1 MTQYNTLFV
10 KLSNSKLEK
19 LKSVTKNGT
28 DIALN
33 LSSNV
38 IGNCNDE

>member
-10 KLSNSKLEK
+10 KLSNSKLKK
-19 LKSVTKNGT
+19 LKSGTKNGT
-28 DIALN
+28 DITLN